1 MFADSLLDSPWA
13 DRSRRSWTTLVSFAM
28 QAAAVGGLFL
38 LPLLY
43 TQGLPQ
49 LQLWDAGLLAPV
61 PPPAPPASQPARNTR
76 ANTSN
81 LSRDGHVITPPSI
94 PREIARFDETI
105 APPPVDLGGSG
116 VSGGTGDPTA
126 RSGIFGSIGGPIV
139 VAPPPP
145 PAPSVRPPRVSH
157 MMEGNL
163 IYRVQPQYPA
173 LARQARVQGI
183 VVLRAVISREG
194 KIENL
199 QVISGPPLL
208 VKSAIDAV
216 LQWRYRPYFLN
227 NEPVEV
233 ETQVTVNFTLSGG

>member
-13 DRSRRSWTTLVSFAM
+13 DRSRRGWTTLVSFAM
-28 QAAAVGGLFL
+28 QAVAVGGLLL

-49 LQLWDAGLLAPV
+49 LQLMAALVVPT
-61 PPPAPPASQPARNTR
+61 PPPAPPAPPPARDAR
-76 ANTSN
+76 ANISN
-81 LSRDGHVITPPSI
+81 LSSDGHMIAPPSV

-105 APPPVDLGGSG
+105 APPPVDISGFSVPGSTGNAADRNSILDSIGSG
-116 VSGGTGDPTA
+116 HN
-126 RSGIFGSIGGPIV
+126 V
-139 VAPPPP
+139 VVPPPP

-163 IYRVQPQYPA
+163 IYRVQPQYPP

-199 QVISGPPLL
+199 QVISGHPLL

>member
-13 DRSRRSWTTLVSFAM
+13 DRSRRGWTTLVSFAI
-28 QAAAVGGLFL
+28 QVVAVGSLLL

-49 LQLWDAGLLAPV
+49 LQLMAALVAPT
-61 PPPAPPASQPARNTR
+61 PPPAPPTPPSARETR
-76 ANTSN
+76 VNTSN
-81 LSRDGHVITPPSI
+81 LSRDGHGITPPSI
-94 PREIARFDETI
+94 PREIARLDETI

-126 RSGIFGSIGGPIV
+126 RGSVFGSIGGPNV
-139 VAPPPP
+139 VVPPPP

-199 QVISGPPLL
+199 QVISGHPLL
-208 VKSAIDAV
+208 VKSALDAV